1 MLQNNPTLKSLINS
15 LWNTLWSGGVA
26 NPLTAI
32 EQITYLLFMK
42 RLDELEVEREAATE
56 FSHEGYRS
64 KFTGEYIPYVDQSEY
79 VISDNMTDEEKA
91 SIMNAYNEAKKPR
104 QKAELRWGQFKTITP
119 KEKLL
124 EHVRYNVF
132 PFLKGLNGRTSSFTK
147 YMENAVF
154 IIEKPALLLEAINK
168 IEEIYVEIEKDAS
181 EKGHAFQDIQGDV
194 YEMLLSEIAQAGKN
208 GQFRTPRHIIR
219 LMAELVKPQ
228 VGDKI
233 ADPACGTAGFLL
245 GAYQYIQTECTR
257 RKDASKLEIDDDG
270 FEKGT
275 FSAILDETVKNE
287 LDNSFYGFDIDVTM
301 VRLALMNLMM
311 HGIDNPQIEYKD
323 TLSRSYDEA
332 GTYDIVFANPPFTG
346 KIDKGDVHPGLRVD
360 TSSSE
365 LLFLDRIST
374 MLRNGGKAAVIIPEG
389 VLFGSQ
395 KAQKQIREILLKDC
409 CLEAVISLPSGVFKP
424 YTGS

>member
-1 MLQNNPTLKSLINS
+1 M
-15 LWNTLWSGGVA
+15 
-26 NPLTAI
+26 
-32 EQITYLLFMK
+32 
-42 RLDELEVEREAATE
+42 
-56 FSHEGYRS
+56 
-64 KFTGEYIPYVDQSEY
+64 
-79 VISDNMTDEEKA
+79 
-91 SIMNAYNEAKKPR
+91 
-104 QKAELRWGQFKTITP
+104 
-119 KEKLL
+119 
-124 EHVRYNVF
+124 
-132 PFLKGLNGRTSSFTK
+132 
-147 YMENAVF
+147 
-154 IIEKPALLLEAINK
+154 
-168 IEEIYVEIEKDAS
+168 
-181 EKGHAFQDIQGDV
+181 
-194 YEMLLSEIAQAGKN
+194 
-208 GQFRTPRHIIR
+208 
-219 LMAELVKPQ
+219 
-228 VGDKI
+228 
-233 ADPACGTAGFLL
+233 L

-424 YTGS
+424 YTGVKTAILLFTKVEQNSSQWNTERVWFYELNSDGYSLDDNRRRLKGYPLPEAKSKYENREYDLQEDRKTYFYVQIAEIQGNDLDLSYNRYKEYVYEEQTYDPPKEILSKLLVLEKEILRDMDELNSLIG